1 MYAAL
6 WICAPL
12 VECLSNLA
20 LRANYDDGNRGVTE
34 AVLRNTPHALRAK
47 GNSECLLHRACA
59 TRANYNESQICQNT
73 NALERICE
81 WDGWIPFDRAQ
92 PRRI

>member
-34 AVLRNTPHALRAK
+34 AVLRNAPHALRAK
-47 GNSECLLHRACA
+47 GNSERLLHRAIP
-59 TRANYNESQICQNT
+59 TRANY
-73 NALERICE
+73 
-81 WDGWIPFDRAQ
+81 DGLRTVKGDEAINCRSDFSRYILDDDR
-92 PRRI
+92 